1 MEATGF
7 FFRAMFEKRSSGEGR
22 RRRRSR
28 LGGEQE
34 GRRNRQGGEVMAAV
48 GGD

>member
-34 GRRNRQGGEVMAAV
+34 GQESRGGKRGDGSS
-48 GGD
+48 GG